1 MRGLITLL
9 LKEILAFVHYG
20 SIVNSGPK
28 KTLRKHAYSNILKIL
43 PPKIENFQIKN
54 SNIFQVSVQ
63 NIDCGYSLEPPRQ
76 GGSNEYP
83 QSMFLSKIRNK

>member
-28 KTLRKHAYSNILKIL
+28 KTLRKHAY
-43 PPKIENFQIKN
+43 
-54 SNIFQVSVQ
+54 
-63 NIDCGYSLEPPRQ
+63 
-76 GGSNEYP
+76 
-83 QSMFLSKIRNK
+83 